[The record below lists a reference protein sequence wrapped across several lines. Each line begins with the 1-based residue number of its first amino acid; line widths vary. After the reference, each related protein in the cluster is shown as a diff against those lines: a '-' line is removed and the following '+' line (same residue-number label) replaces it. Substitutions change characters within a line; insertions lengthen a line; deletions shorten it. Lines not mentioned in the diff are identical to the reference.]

1 MNPMR
6 RGLRFTQ
13 TPSHAICLL
22 YGGINLILLF
32 FIDLIT
38 LNIEDWFLCKQYN
51 NKIVLV
57 LYFILIYD
65 KNSFEIR

>member
-1 MNPMR
+1 MR
-6 RGLRFTQ
+6 QGLRFAQ
-13 TPSHAICLL
+13 TSSHGICLL

-38 LNIEDWFLCKQYN
+38 QNIEDWFLCKQYN